1 MEVAV
6 AGEEGVG
13 GAFVSDAGAGE
24 DAVED
29 DEGVIEDGGLA
40 GGGGTGW

>member
-1 MEVAV
+1 VEVAV

-24 DAVED
+24 DAIED
-29 DEGVIEDGGLA
+29 DEGVIEDRGLA
-40 GGGGTGW
+40 RGAGTGW